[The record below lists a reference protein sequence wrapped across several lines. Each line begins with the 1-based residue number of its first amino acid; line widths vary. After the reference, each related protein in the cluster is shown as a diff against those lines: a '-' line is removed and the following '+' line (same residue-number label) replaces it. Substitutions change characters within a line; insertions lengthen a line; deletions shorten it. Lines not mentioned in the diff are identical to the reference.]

1 MTRITHSRH
10 RKLFFAFAIL
20 QCVIQVTLRATVLGE
35 DAFAISI
42 THTVLKT
49 LSPSDPL
56 RDAFPVLQDGAL
68 LGCNRPDMPE
78 RICWTITEPKVSHD
92 HKASKATTAKTLKV
106 VDQVAAQS
114 TTCKQ
119 AMILPH
125 SMCVMMAYR

>member
-1 MTRITHSRH
+1 
-10 RKLFFAFAIL
+10 LFFAFAIL

-35 DAFAISI
+35 DAFAIAI

-56 RDAFPVLQDGAL
+56 RDAFPVIQDGAL

-78 RICWTITEPKVSHD
+78 RICSTIVEPKAHEQ
-92 HKASKATTAKTLKV
+92 KASKAKTAKTLKV

-114 TTCKQ
+114 KTCKQ

-125 SMCVMMAYR
+125 SVWVTTNYR